1 MKRLKIIGLA
11 LLALFALGA
20 VTAATA
26 SAEEGFLP
34 LKEKHFTDL
43 GKKAAL
49 ETVKGEKIS
58 CAIVTS
64 NGAFT
69 TDSHG
74 TVTFDFDE
82 CEILG
87 FPAFS
92 LGDPKPK
99 SIKEALILVDKAL
112 FLICLI
118 DSAALL
124 FGIFIELAAPVHIE
138 AEALGI
144 LVEVTGSVIGHILP
158 KAEVGKK
165 ATLWGVDFTQ
175 KAGVQTVKACKD
187 EKGGEK
193 KASLKSKKD
202 PEAAVE
208 SGQAITEALLQFLEP
223 VELMDK

>member
-1 MKRLKIIGLA
+1 MRRSRTIGLVLLA
-11 LLALFALGA
+11 LLALGAL
-20 VTAATA
+20 TAAVA

-34 LKEKHFTDL
+34 LTKKGFTDL
-43 GKKAAL
+43 GKKAIL
-49 ETVKGEKIS
+49 ETVSKEKIA
-58 CAIVTS
+58 CAVVTS
-64 NGAFT
+64 KGAFT

-82 CEILG
+82 CEVLG
-87 FPAFS
+87 FPLFS

-99 SIKEALILVDKAL
+99 TIKEALVLVDKAL

-124 FGIFIELAAPVHIE
+124 FGIFIELTTPVHIE

-144 LVEVTGSVIGHILP
+144 LLEVTGSLIGHILP

-175 KAGVQTVKACKD
+175 KAGVQTIKECKD
-187 EKGGEK
+187 EKGVVK
-193 KASLKSKKD
+193 TASLKSKKD

-208 SGQAITEALLQFLEP
+208 AGQAVVEGLVQFEES